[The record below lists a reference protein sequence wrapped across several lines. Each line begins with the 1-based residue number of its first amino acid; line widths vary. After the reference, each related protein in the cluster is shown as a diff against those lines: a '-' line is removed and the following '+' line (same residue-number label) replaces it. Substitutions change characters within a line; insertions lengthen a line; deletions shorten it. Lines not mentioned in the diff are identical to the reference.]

1 MELPPDF
8 TWRETSKYAPAPDT
22 ICLGLVCV
30 ARIQQRVDNLQWQ
43 AWLDYHKDYR
53 QYIIRPCQNQW
64 TGRDGMVLLVTRHQD
79 RLRREA
85 AEIEAAREAGK
96 IKGIAEK

>member
-1 MELPPDF
+1 M
-8 TWRETSKYAPAPDT
+8 
-22 ICLGLVCV
+22 
-30 ARIQQRVDNLQWQ
+30 DNLQWQ
-43 AWLDYHKDYR
+43 AWLDYHKDYQ

-64 TGRDGMVLLVTRHQD
+64 TGRDGMVLWVIRHQD

-96 IKGIAEK
+96 IGHSDS